1 MNILLVCVGG
11 MSSSLLMDKMRKYAA
26 DHNEELRIDA
36 VGEMGHAYEKV
47 YKDYDVVLLAPQAGY
62 RKKDVMK
69 RVDIPVGVIDMAAY
83 GRADCAKV
91 FAQAKQLKENS

>member
-36 VGEMGHAYEKV
+36 VGEMGHAYERCTRIMTWSF
-47 YKDYDVVLLAPQAGY
+47 LHRRQGIA
-62 RKKDVMK
+62 KKM
-69 RVDIPVGVIDMAAY
+69 
-83 GRADCAKV
+83 
-91 FAQAKQLKENS
+91 S